1 MDSRKE
7 DNRRFVKH
15 LIASQQAVWEM
26 AQWLSSLGKVVTIP
40 PTYITPSYEARMNY
54 VDEGDI
60 YMSDER
66 GQEEKRVEVKHLGTQ
81 FTGADDWKFGE
92 NFMVCARHS
101 FDNADPKPYL
111 YIYLSKDK
119 SHIATLKGDTH
130 AEWFVKT
137 YKDKRYEDMTQEF
150 YICKTSLLKFMRNE

>member
-1 MDSRKE
+1 MDSRTE

-15 LIASQQAVWEM
+15 LNASQQAVWEI

-40 PTYITPSYEARMNY
+40 PTYITPSYEERMNF

-60 YMSDER
+60 YMSDIR
-66 GQEEKRVEVKHLGTQ
+66 GGEQKRVEVKHLGTQ
-81 FTGADDWKFGE
+81 FTGADDWKFGD

-119 SHIATLKGDTH
+119 THIATLKGDTH
-130 AEWFVKT
+130 KEWFVKT
-137 YKDKRYEDMTQEF
+137 FTDKRYENMTQEF